1 MTPRLRPTTAAPPP
15 TPPDSLPPVGHPAP
29 EGRPRRAGGGLP
41 LPTHN
46 YRHPRL
52 TDYTVVVDGDTYW
65 YQSELSPSRLRRRVY
80 LYCLLYDRS
89 VPYSVEV
96 YRSHF
101 LPKEGGA

>member
-1 MTPRLRPTTAAPPP
+1 MTPRLRPTSPAPPP
-15 TPPDSLPPVGHPAP
+15 DSSPVCPPAP
-29 EGRPRRAGGGLP
+29 EGRLP
-41 LPTHN
+41 LPTPN